1 MTKRNY
7 VRIISFTLFVLA
19 VVVAL
24 AIVNTV
30 NMVRYKNQLEL
41 NYQQSLTQLAESLDG
56 VKTNLNKSM
65 YSNSSSELYTV
76 SRELY
81 TECAAAK
88 DAVSSLPV
96 EQTGLGNTYKF
107 LSQAGDYSL
116 YLSDKLKRGEKL
128 TQEEYDNLAKLLKYA
143 EKFSDSAEEMVS
155 LIDGGARITNNQ
167 VRSGSSR
174 LNASAIS
181 TSSSKGEDSFSD
193 YPTMLYDGPFSDKVI
208 NRESVFLTDKKA
220 KTKEECKAAAAKS
233 IGVNESKM
241 VYESDDKGK
250 IPCYTFKCGRYTVS
264 VTKVGG
270 YIKSIIYSGVI
281 SNSSI
286 TTKNAVNIAE
296 EYLKSLGY
304 DNMKENY
311 YSVSNNI
318 CTINFAYT
326 KSNICYYGDLV
337 KVGISMED
345 GTPVTLEAE
354 TYLTNHTERTP
365 FKAKITKA
373 EAQKKISPYLTV
385 KSSKLCVIPK
395 DNGKE
400 VNCYEFLTSSSKT
413 GDDALVYINADTGDE
428 EDIMLLLYSDNGT
441 LVK

>member
-19 VVVAL
+19 VVVTL

-30 NMVRYKNQLEL
+30 NMARYKNQLEL
-41 NYQQSLTQLAESLDG
+41 SYQQSLTQLAESLDG

-65 YSNSSSELYTV
+65 YSNSANELYTV

-81 TECAAAK
+81 TQCAAAK

-96 EQTGLGNTYKF
+96 EQTGLNNTYKF
-107 LSQAGDYSL
+107 LSQASDYSL

-128 TQEEYDNLAKLLKYA
+128 TKEEYDNLAKLLRYS

-155 LIDGGARITNNQ
+155 LVEGGAQITNKQ
-167 VRSGSSR
+167 VRSTNSN
-174 LNASAIS
+174 LTVSAIS
-181 TSSSKGEDSFSD
+181 TSFSKGEDAFSD

-208 NRESVFLTDKKA
+208 NKTSVFLKGKKA
-220 KTKEECKAAAAKS
+220 KTKEECKSAAAKA

-250 IPCYTFKCGRYTVS
+250 IPCYTFKCGRYTVA

-296 EYLKSLGY
+296 DYLESLGY
-304 DNMKENY
+304 ENMKENY
-311 YSVSNNI
+311 YSVNNNI

-326 KSNICYYGDLV
+326 KSSICYYGDLA

-345 GTPVTLEAE
+345 GTPVTLDAE
-354 TYLTNHTERTP
+354 TYLTNHAERKP
-365 FKAKITKA
+365 FKAKISKT
-373 EAQKKISPYLTV
+373 EAQNKISQNLTV

-395 DNGKE
+395 NNGKE
-400 VNCYEFLTSSSKT
+400 VNCYEFLTNSSKT